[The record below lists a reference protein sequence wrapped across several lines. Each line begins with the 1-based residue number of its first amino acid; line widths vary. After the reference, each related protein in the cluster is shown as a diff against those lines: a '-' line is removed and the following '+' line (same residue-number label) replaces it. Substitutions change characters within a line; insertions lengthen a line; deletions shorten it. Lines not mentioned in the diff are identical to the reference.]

1 MTIKKDTMKKSNII
15 ILSLISAL
23 TFTACM
29 TTPAEPD
36 TVVQEIPEEPAV
48 RDDSL
53 HALVQNDDKA
63 GLNELFKID
72 VNVNERDDKGRTA
85 LHIAAAAG
93 NTEVVQLL
101 LLQKADPDA
110 LDDEG
115 KTALHLAVENGYSG
129 PAGALAAGGA
139 DIFLADGGGNVA
151 ADEAMSSLDIFQA
164 IVNEENADG
173 GTVDGNSLLHLAASR
188 GNTTAVKYLL
198 EKKADVNMRNR
209 DQLLPLDLAQDD
221 RTSLEKARIA
231 SLLIGAGSF
240 RGREE
245 DLIYFFNYYS
255 QNDPG
260 YRFDFGQSAL
270 HIACERGHEGVVRL
284 LLEQGADLAARDK
297 PGNTPLHSAVR
308 GGYRNIVGLVL
319 GAGADVNA
327 TDYNSN
333 VPLHMALTL
342 DSNSDILMMLL
353 SAGADVNA
361 KNSFGNTPLHLTV
374 TLNRERSSAETLL
387 EYGASLEFRNKS
399 GNTALL
405 EAIDRENSEIAILL
419 LQRGADIF
427 ARNRVGESPLSLSL
441 RKGVS
446 VLSWFLD
453 SSNMNAQNNE
463 GNTPL
468 HLAVG
473 LEVNA
478 DVFRYLLEN
487 GAGIDNRNFAGDTPL
502 HLAVRRE
509 LLPLTD
515 AFLKRNGD
523 FYMEN
528 NLGETPLSLA
538 FGKGALFT
546 ESFLIPEVLEKTDK
560 LRYSPLFHAVLWE
573 MSDIVR
579 VIIDKG
585 ADIDRKSLIGS
596 TPLHEAVKTGNLE
609 VTGILLRAGADVNST
624 DNQGNTP
631 LHEIV
636 YWNSLPLAELLIS
649 AGSDINRKNLEG
661 RSPFH
666 EAVRGGDFEMCSY
679 LIKKGADLDSRDNNG
694 KTVLFDTILEGNV
707 TLMQLLISQGASIQK
722 RDNQG
727 NTPLHGAVIVGNI
740 EAVNYL
746 FRLNADIFATN
757 KQQASPLTL
766 MIRRGGDDL
775 KSFLTV
781 ENINARD
788 NNGNTPLHIAADM
801 KAPVSTLQLLLDK
814 GADKEARNNMGERPY
829 DRAVSVRYEAA
840 VDLLN

>member
-1 MTIKKDTMKKSNII
+1 MIIKKETMKKSNII
-15 ILSLISAL
+15 FLSLISVM
-23 TFTACM
+23 TFTACL
-29 TTPAEPD
+29 TTPAEPED
-36 TVVQEIPEEPAV
+36 AVQEIPEETTTE
-48 RDDSL
+48 DNSL
-53 HALVQNDDKA
+53 HALVQNNDKL
-63 GLNELFKID
+63 GLNEMFKID
-72 VNVNERDDKGRTA
+72 IDVNEKNENGQTA

-101 LLQKADPDA
+101 LLQDADPDA
-110 LDDEG
+110 LDNDG

-129 PAGALAAGGA
+129 PSKALVQGGA
-139 DIFLADGGGNVA
+139 HIYIADNSGSVA
-151 ADEAMSSLDIFQA
+151 AQEAMDSFDLFQS
-164 IVNEENADG
+164 IVNEENADS
-173 GTVDGNSLLHLAASR
+173 GTVNGNSLLHLAASH

-198 EKKADVNMRNR
+198 EKKADVNTRNTS
-209 DQLLPLDLAQDD
+209 QLLPLDLAQDD
-221 RTSLEKARIA
+221 RTNIEKARIA
-231 SLLIGAGSF
+231 SLLIKAGSF

-245 DLIYFFNYYS
+245 DLNYFFSYYS
-255 QNDPG
+255 QNDPS

-284 LLEQGADLAARDK
+284 LLEQGADLTARDK

-308 GGYRNIVGLVL
+308 GGYRNIVALIL

-342 DSNSDILMMLL
+342 DSNSEILLMLL
-353 SAGADVNA
+353 SAGAEVNA

-374 TLNRERSSAETLL
+374 TLNRDRSSAETLL

-399 GNTALL
+399 GNTALF

-419 LQRGADIF
+419 LQRGSDIF
-427 ARNRVGESPLSLSL
+427 ARNREGESPLSLSL

-453 SSNMNAQNNE
+453 SSNINAQNDE

-487 GAGIDNRNFAGDTPL
+487 GAGIDNRNFAGETPL

-515 AFLKRNGD
+515 AFLKRGGD
-523 FYMEN
+523 FYIEN

-560 LRYSPLFHAVLWE
+560 LQYTPLFHGVLWE

-585 ADIDRKSLIGS
+585 ADFNRKSLIGS

-649 AGSDINRKNLEG
+649 AGSDIDQKNLEG

-666 EAVRGGDFEMCSY
+666 EAVRNGDFEMCSY
-679 LIKKGADLDSRDNNG
+679 LIKKGAYLDSRDNSG

-727 NTPLHGAVIVGNI
+727 NTPLHAAVIVGNI
-740 EAVNYL
+740 ESVNYL

-757 KQQASPLTL
+757 KQNASPLSL
-766 MIRRGGDDL
+766 MLRRGGDDL
-775 KSFLTV
+775 RSFLTV

-788 NNGNTPLHIAADM
+788 NNGNTPLHIATKM
-801 KAPVSTLQLLLDK
+801 RAPVSTLQLLLDK
-814 GADKEARNNMGERPY
+814 GADRDARNNLGERPY
-829 DRAVSVRYEAA
+829 DRAVESKYEAA
-840 VDLLN
+840 IDLLN